1 MPLVELFK
9 EFRDRY
15 MRSSIEKLNFPEFP
29 PDEDRR
35 YKIIFSGIVQGV
47 GFRYESWLIAEKLK
61 LTGFAE
67 NLASG
72 DVYMEVQGPKN
83 KIFYLIKCLKSIKR
97 ISINHKKIDELPLK
111 EETEFKPIY

>member
-15 MRSSIEKLNFPEFP
+15 MRSSIEKLDFPEFP
-29 PDEDRR
+29 PDENKR

-83 KIFYLIKCLKSIKR
+83 KILHLIKCLESIKR
-97 ISINHKKIDELPLK
+97 ISISRKTIDELPLK

>member
-47 GFRYESWLIAEKLK
+47 GFRYESWLIAE
-61 LTGFAE
+61 

-83 KIFYLIKCLKSIKR
+83 KIFYLIKCLESIKR